1 MNMAK
6 NWRDTLFVWDGI
18 LSWIEKEEKKDDDD
32 GDGCDG
38 KDSKAVVVGNT
49 NDVQWNGTWVG
60 SDSADASKVPTPKR
74 GAFDEYVSSE
84 HSFKVEGVTIIGKPS
99 ETEEA
104 SDAKD
109 GSHQIGG
116 DTSSLHRVAMIGG
129 DGYDLGEGSDKKQHK
144 DDRHDMYFFSPSLR
158 WTGKLRDQ
166 VENMVLALGENEFGR
181 FISVGWLR
189 VGNRVTLAR
198 RYVDDT
204 DDRAKWDIDDLRS
217 AVFDQIA
224 TIAED
229 DGHVQL
235 VIPPWQCSAMHADPG
250 QLSKRQKH
258 TEE

>member
-1 MNMAK
+1 MASN

-18 LSWIEKEEKKDDDD
+18 LSLIDKDEKKDDHGD
-32 GDGCDG
+32 GDGDG
-38 KDSKAVVVGNT
+38 GEGVEKVDKP

-60 SDSADASKVPTPKR
+60 CDSDDATKVPTPKR
-74 GAFDEYVSSE
+74 GAFDEYVASE
-84 HSFKVEGVTIIGKPS
+84 HSFNVEGVAYMGKSS
-99 ETEEA
+99 ED
-104 SDAKD
+104 SDADAKKE
-109 GSHQIGG
+109 GSQKIGG

-129 DGYDLGEGSDKKQHK
+129 SGYELGEGDEKKQHK

-158 WTGKLRDQ
+158 WTGKLHYQ
-166 VENMVLALGENEFGR
+166 VQNMVLALGENEFGK

-198 RYVDDT
+198 RYVDDN

-224 TIAED
+224 TVAD
-229 DGHVQL
+229 DGQVQL

-250 QLSKRQKH
+250 QLSKRQKQS
-258 TEE
+258 EE